1 MSNEHKGHR
10 SRMKNRYL
18 QNGFDNFEE
27 HEILEMLLY
36 YCYPQKDT
44 NPIAHRLLENFGSIS
59 AVLDAP
65 VDVLVES
72 GLTENSATFLKMLP
86 DVARVYLDDKY
97 NNKNKII
104 DINNLGD
111 YFLNKF
117 VGRVNEHLIL
127 LLLDAKCRELYCGV
141 VSVGSNVSSDV
152 NMRKIVDLAMRYN
165 ARTAVIAHNHPS
177 GMALPSQND
186 YRATEVLAETLSVVS
201 INLYDH
207 IIIADNDYVSFRES
221 GAL

>member
-104 DINNLGD
+104 DLNNLGD

-177 GMALPSQND
+177 GMALPSQSD